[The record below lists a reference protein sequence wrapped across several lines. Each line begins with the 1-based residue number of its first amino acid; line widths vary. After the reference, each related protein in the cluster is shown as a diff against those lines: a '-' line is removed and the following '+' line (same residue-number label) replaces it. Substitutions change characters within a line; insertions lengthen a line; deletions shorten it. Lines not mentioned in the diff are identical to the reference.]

1 MNKKVLITGGN
12 GGIAI
17 AIKEE
22 LEKEGYVVIAPG
34 RQELDVTDVISIEN
48 VVKEFVPDILIN
60 AAGYVVPQSV
70 KDADVESTKKHIEIN
85 LLGTFYCTQITL
97 KYNPQL
103 DIINV
108 GSAAAVTTHATWSE
122 YCASKAGVV
131 MATQC
136 WAEDGLYSVVISPG
150 RTKTKMRKALFPDE
164 DQNTLL
170 EPADFAK
177 VVMKAVRKEYPTG
190 THIIVRKYN
199 VQDILNNN
207 INLWVLVWKSIS
219 IILSI
224 K

>member
-22 LEKEGYVVIAPG
+22 LEKEGYVVKAPG
-34 RQELDVTDVISIEN
+34 RQELDVTDVISIKN
-48 VVKEFVPDILIN
+48 IVKEFVPDILIN
-60 AAGYVVPQSV
+60 AAGYVLPQSV
-70 KDADVESTKKHIEIN
+70 KDADVDSTKKHIEIN
-85 LLGTFYCTQITL
+85 LLGTFYCTQIAL

-131 MATQC
+131 MATKC
-136 WAEDGLYSVVISPG
+136 WAEDGQYSVVISPG

-164 DQNTLL
+164 DQDTLL

-190 THIIVRKYN
+190 THIIVRKNN

-207 INLWVLVWKSIS
+207 INL
-219 IILSI
+219 
-224 K
+224 